1 MSLLRRILRQRHDL
15 KFRELLRHSGMLYI
29 AGLITIVLTFGQQI
43 TTANLLGV
51 NDYGRFAVILS
62 SSTLILL
69 LMDAR
74 TWELGTKMLARP
86 ILDTNHTEVVR
97 ITSWLTR
104 IDLLLGIGGMLLIIV
119 LAEPIATYL
128 LKMPDLDWLVRLYGI
143 SLPFRILGAGAPV
156 ALVRMYDRFD
166 WLSLK
171 SVFYAVIRLVL
182 ISGAALLGAGLT
194 GVVIS
199 AIVCEAVNMAL
210 LLGMVFLIWRQQMP
224 GTRILDFARPQEF
237 ESGRKMLIE
246 LWFSATLRG
255 LQLETFLPIT
265 ALLTSPAQVGLL
277 RSAMDVTDLIPRLTT
292 PMSVVLSSTVVKTYE
307 QDSRYAFIRLLKQ
320 ATLLLGAM
328 TIPMMAAIIFGGP
341 LLLPS
346 LLGSDFDG
354 VGQVAALLTMGF
366 GVNAIFLWTRPALV
380 AAGLV
385 REQNIIGIIWLIIS
399 TAGLFIFVPLYG
411 AMGSG
416 LVIGIFLM
424 GYALTLVI
432 VFYYR
437 IRELRPLTTPSK
449 AS

>member
-1 MSLLRRILRQRHDL
+1 MSLFRRILRQRHDI
-15 KFRELLRHSGMLYI
+15 KFRELVRHSGMLYI
-29 AGLITIVLTFGQQI
+29 AGLITIALTFAQQI
-43 TTANLLGV
+43 STANLLGV

-62 SSTLILL
+62 SSALVLL

-86 ILDTNHTEVVR
+86 ILDSNHLEVVR
-97 ITSWLTR
+97 ITNWLTR
-104 IDLLLGIGGMLLIIV
+104 IDLLLGLGGMLLII
-119 LAEPIATYL
+119 LFAGPIAVYL

-182 ISGAALLGAGLT
+182 ISGAAFLGAGLT
-194 GVVIS
+194 GVVIA
-199 AIVCEAVNMAL
+199 AIICEVVNML
-210 LLGMVFLIWRQQMP
+210 LLLVMVFLIWRQRMP
-224 GTRILDFARPQEF
+224 GIPLFDFARPQDY

-265 ALLTSPAQVGLL
+265 ALLTTPAQVGLL

-320 ATLLLGAM
+320 STLLLGAM
-328 TIPMMAAIIFGGP
+328 TIPMMLAIIIGGP
-341 LLLPS
+341 LLLPH
-346 LLGSDFDG
+346 LLGSDFTG
-354 VGQVAALLTMGF
+354 VGQVAALLTVGF
-366 GVNAIFLWTRPALV
+366 GVNAVFLWTRPAMV

-385 REQNIIGIIWLIIS
+385 REQNVVGVIWLVIS
-399 TAGLFIFVPLYG
+399 TVGLFIFVPAYG
-411 AMGSG
+411 ALGSA
-416 LVIGIFLM
+416 LVIGAFLM
-424 GYALTLVI
+424 GYALTLIV

-437 IRELRPLTTPSK
+437 IRELRPAATPSS